1 MHARCGEARKET
13 RLALFER
20 LRESSER
27 VRRLVSLAREH
38 RERLDYFLDFRRHVY
53 VRHGDDVKLGH
64 AENLRKERR
73 VSELN
78 SLLKLYIVHIHTHT
92 HEQKDAQ
99 KCMRFSSY
107 ILQRDALK
115 TTSLLARI
123 AERI

>member
-1 MHARCGEARKET
+1 VHARCGEARKET

-27 VRRLVSLAREH
+27 VRRLVSVAREH

-78 SLLKLYIVHIHTHT
+78 SILKLYIVHIHTHT
-92 HEQKDAQ
+92 HEQKDAPS
-99 KCMRFSSY
+99 MYAYSSY

-115 TTSLLARI
+115 TTLLLARV